1 MFCGVIASW
10 KLASLTLLF
19 KDLQQVSFNLL
30 SVVWV
35 HLLEYIKGIVTKSVD
50 QQLYVVFGPVFDYDA
65 DGLADTN
72 FTTAR

>member
-1 MFCGVIASW
+1 MNKIS
-10 KLASLTLLF
+10 KLKNLV
-19 KDLQQVSFNLL
+19 QQVWLFNL
-30 SVVWV
+30 SPVVWV
-35 HLLEYIKGIVTKSVD
+35 HLLDYIKGIVTKSVD

>member
-19 KDLQQVSFNLL
+19 NDLQQVSFNLL

>member
-1 MFCGVIASW
+1 
-10 KLASLTLLF
+10 LASLTLLF
-19 KDLQQVSFNLL
+19 NDLQQVSFNLL

>member
-1 MFCGVIASW
+1 M
-10 KLASLTLLF
+10 
-19 KDLQQVSFNLL
+19 

-35 HLLEYIKGIVTKSVD
+35 HLLEYIRSIVTKSLD

-65 DGLADTN
+65 DGLADKN